1 MSYGKAAAVGI
12 DPELPWRA
20 WMTVGSNEGPHR
32 VWRTDSY
39 GRDWRLVGY
48 EDTGLP
54 AGAVFSLAV
63 NHSSPRHSRTL
74 YAPVEGKGIYR
85 SQDGGETWQRI
96 DNGLGGNLRFTNL
109 VLDPSDPTVLYAGVG
124 TDEKRQ
130 GSGVWRSEDGGRR
143 WSLIA
148 KIPERPTI
156 AIAPSDPNI
165 IYVGER
171 DYSSVGRG
179 GVYRSADRGRTW
191 QLMAERVDAGVGN
204 LKRTYIRDLAVDPR
218 DPDTVYVTSVDENY
232 DLSCGKGVFVSRD
245 GGRTWRDMN
254 EGITNLNVENL
265 LLDPN
270 QPDRIYAG
278 TGGNGFFRWGSQA
291 EAVPLPP
298 APESPLAPD
307 SNCTSTDG
315 WTCTADK
322 LQEITARDEAL
333 WWGRG
338 YVLARL
344 DTASSGASV
353 TKDFGTPLDISQA
366 KVVSLRLRGRPADH
380 EALCLS
386 RIALCDARG
395 RQLIYEP
402 DIELY
407 TTWSL
412 VELPLRDWVGRGFD
426 RSSVRR
432 IDFVFWVP
440 YPGGKP
446 YEFAVGGI
454 RFR

>member
-1 MSYGKAAAVGI
+1 
-12 DPELPWRA
+12 
-20 WMTVGSNEGPHR
+20 
-32 VWRTDSY
+32 
-39 GRDWRLVGY
+39 
-48 EDTGLP
+48 
-54 AGAVFSLAV
+54 
-63 NHSSPRHSRTL
+63 
-74 YAPVEGKGIYR
+74 
-85 SQDGGETWQRI
+85 
-96 DNGLGGNLRFTNL
+96 
-109 VLDPSDPTVLYAGVG
+109 
-124 TDEKRQ
+124 
-130 GSGVWRSEDGGRR
+130 
-143 WSLIA
+143 
-148 KIPERPTI
+148 
-156 AIAPSDPNI
+156 
-165 IYVGER
+165 
-171 DYSSVGRG
+171 
-179 GVYRSADRGRTW
+179 
-191 QLMAERVDAGVGN
+191 
-204 LKRTYIRDLAVDPR
+204 
-218 DPDTVYVTSVDENY
+218 
-232 DLSCGKGVFVSRD
+232 
-245 GGRTWRDMN
+245 MN